1 MLKIS
6 IGMKYSKILCILLLL
21 LISCT
26 VMSQEKKSPIDSLF
40 DAAKQYEY
48 NSDLYN
54 ASLCYSDAIKIAR
67 KSDESRLP
75 ELLLAYCRALT
86 YLGDYSGAL
95 INIEEAESR
104 APRDNES
111 LRGRLMTA
119 YGTIYFFQGNFDEAL
134 KYYEK
139 ALECAENY
147 GKPLGISIS
156 QTNIACVYGE
166 KKEYEKAIE
175 MFEKSLV
182 AQEEANDSSSIATT
196 IFNIAQCHLDLKNYG
211 EAYKSLNKAMEVA
224 EKSNTEIFTLC
235 LQGLAKVEVNKS
247 NFEEAERLL
256 DRSESIAYENHFRQ
270 ALQNLYREKKDF
282 YVNQGR
288 YREAYEYL
296 SKYQEFSDS
305 LFSEDTKN
313 KLNAQRIRFE
323 LREKELQIEDQKDTI
338 EKQRMMRLFLF
349 IIIGLLLVLIA
360 MIIRIW
366 HIQRVRN
373 RELVQINQTKDKFLS
388 IISHDLKNPA
398 IAIRNV
404 LQVLAENYEKLSR
417 EEILELGIQVLQAS
431 EEQVKLIYDLLN
443 WSQMEVGRMPYAPV
457 NVNLNEVVS
466 NVVNLNK
473 MNAGNKGINIKA
485 DVPDNIFVYAD
496 RNMLETVL
504 RNLLS
509 NAIKFS
515 YENSEINIS
524 VENAGHK
531 YVVSVV
537 DNGVGIPKERIDTI
551 FSMDAKSTIGT
562 RGEAG
567 NGLGLAVCDQ
577 MVRKNGGEIS
587 VESEPDKFTKFYFT
601 INKADE
607 KTTENSHN

>member
-1 MLKIS
+1 MSRNL
-6 IGMKYSKILCILLLL
+6 LCILF
-21 LISCT
+21 
-26 VMSQEKKSPIDSLF
+26 VMLVSSFALAQEKVSTIDSCF
-40 DAAKQYEY
+40 NAAKQYES

-54 ASLCYSDAIKIAR
+54 AALCYSDAIKIAR
-67 KSDESRLP
+67 KEDKSKLP

-95 INIEEAESR
+95 INIEEAESL

-134 KYYEK
+134 KYYNE
-139 ALECAENY
+139 ALVCAEHN
-147 GKPLGISIS
+147 GKPLAISIS

-182 AQEEANDSSSIATT
+182 AQEDAKDSSSISTT
-196 IFNIAQCHLDLKNYG
+196 IFNIAQCHIDLKNYE
-211 EAYKSLNKAMEVA
+211 EAYRQLNKALEVA
-224 EKSNTEIFTLC
+224 EKSNTEILTLC
-235 LQGLAKVEVNKS
+235 LQGLAKIEAHNS

-256 DRSESIAYENHFRQ
+256 DRSESNAVENHFRQ

-313 KLNAQRIRFE
+313 KLNAQRVRFE
-323 LREKELQIEDQKDTI
+323 LKEKELQIEDQKNTI
-338 EKQRMMRLFLF
+338 EQQKLMRLFLF
-349 IIIGLLLVLIA
+349 IVIGLLLVLVA

-373 RELVQINQTKDKFLS
+373 KELVQINQTKDKFLS

-404 LQVLAENYEKLSR
+404 LQVLAENYENLSR

-443 WSQMEVGRMPYAPV
+443 WSQMEVGRMPYAPT
-457 NVNLNEVVS
+457 NVNLSEVVG

-473 MNAGNKGINIKA
+473 MSAGNKGINIKA
-485 DVPDNIFVYAD
+485 DVPDDIFVYAD

-524 VENAGHK
+524 VENADSK
-531 YVVSVV
+531 YIVSVV

-562 RGEAG
+562 QGETG
-567 NGLGLAVCDQ
+567 NGLGLAVCDR
-577 MVRKNGGEIS
+577 MVRKNGGEIF
-587 VESEPDKFTKFYFT
+587 VESEPNKFTKFYFT
-601 INKADE
+601 INKA
-607 KTTENSHN
+607 NV

>member
-1 MLKIS
+1 MMSRNL
-6 IGMKYSKILCILLLL
+6 LCILF
-21 LISCT
+21 
-26 VMSQEKKSPIDSLF
+26 VMLVSSFALAQEKVSTIDSCF
-40 DAAKQYEY
+40 NAAKQYES

-54 ASLCYSDAIKIAR
+54 AALCYSDAIKIAR
-67 KSDESRLP
+67 KEDKSKLP

-95 INIEEAESR
+95 INIEEAESL

-134 KYYEK
+134 KYYNE
-139 ALECAENY
+139 ALVCAEHN
-147 GKPLGISIS
+147 GKPLAISIS

-182 AQEEANDSSSIATT
+182 AQEDAKDSSSISTT
-196 IFNIAQCHLDLKNYG
+196 IFNIAQCHIDLKNYE
-211 EAYKSLNKAMEVA
+211 EAYRQLNKALEVA
-224 EKSNTEIFTLC
+224 EKSNTEILTLC
-235 LQGLAKVEVNKS
+235 LQGLAKIEAHNS

-256 DRSESIAYENHFRQ
+256 DRSESIAVENHFRQ

-313 KLNAQRIRFE
+313 KLNAQRVRFE
-323 LREKELQIEDQKDTI
+323 LKEKELQIEDQKNTI
-338 EKQRMMRLFLF
+338 EQQKLMRLFLF
-349 IIIGLLLVLIA
+349 IVIGLLLVLVA

-373 RELVQINQTKDKFLS
+373 KELVQINQTKDKFLS

-404 LQVLAENYEKLSR
+404 LQVLAENYENLSR

-443 WSQMEVGRMPYAPV
+443 WSQMEVGRMPYAPT
-457 NVNLNEVVS
+457 NVNLSEVVG

-473 MNAGNKGINIKA
+473 MSAGNKGINIKA
-485 DVPDNIFVYAD
+485 DVPDDIFVYAD

-524 VENAGHK
+524 VENADSK
-531 YVVSVV
+531 YIVSVV

-562 RGEAG
+562 QGETG
-567 NGLGLAVCDQ
+567 NGLGLAVCDR
-577 MVRKNGGEIS
+577 MVRKNGGEIF
-587 VESEPDKFTKFYFT
+587 VESEPNKFTKFYFT
-601 INKADE
+601 INKA
-607 KTTENSHN
+607 NV

>member
-1 MLKIS
+1 MMSRNL
-6 IGMKYSKILCILLLL
+6 LCILFVLV
-21 LISCT
+21 SCFALA
-26 VMSQEKKSPIDSLF
+26 QEKVSTIDSCF
-40 DAAKQYEY
+40 NAAKQYES

-54 ASLCYSDAIKIAR
+54 AALCYSDAIKIAR
-67 KSDESRLP
+67 KEDKSKLP

-95 INIEEAESR
+95 INIEEAESL

-134 KYYEK
+134 KYYNE
-139 ALECAENY
+139 ALVCAEHN
-147 GKPLGISIS
+147 GKPLAISIS

-182 AQEEANDSSSIATT
+182 AQEDAKDSSSISTT
-196 IFNIAQCHLDLKNYG
+196 IFNIAQCHIDLKNYE
-211 EAYKSLNKAMEVA
+211 EAYRQLNKALEVA
-224 EKSNTEIFTLC
+224 EKSNTEILTLC
-235 LQGLAKVEVNKS
+235 LQGLAKIEAHNS

-256 DRSESIAYENHFRQ
+256 DRSESIAVENHFRQ

-313 KLNAQRIRFE
+313 KLNAQRVRFE
-323 LREKELQIEDQKDTI
+323 LKEKELQIEDQKNTI
-338 EKQRMMRLFLF
+338 EQQKLMRLFLF
-349 IIIGLLLVLIA
+349 IVIGLLLVLIA

-373 RELVQINQTKDKFLS
+373 KELVQINQTKDKFLS

-404 LQVLAENYEKLSR
+404 LQVLAENYENLSK

-443 WSQMEVGRMPYAPV
+443 WSQMEVGRMPYAPT
-457 NVNLNEVVS
+457 NVNLSEVVG

-473 MNAGNKGINIKA
+473 MSAGNKGINIKA
-485 DVPDNIFVYAD
+485 DVPDDIFVYAD

-524 VENAGHK
+524 VENADSK
-531 YVVSVV
+531 YIVTVV

-562 RGEAG
+562 QGETG
-567 NGLGLAVCDQ
+567 NGLGLAVCDR
-577 MVRKNGGEIS
+577 MVRKNGGEIF
-587 VESEPDKFTKFYFT
+587 VESEPNKFTKFYFT
-601 INKADE
+601 INKA
-607 KTTENSHN
+607 NV

>member
-1 MLKIS
+1 MMSRNL
-6 IGMKYSKILCILLLL
+6 LCILF
-21 LISCT
+21 
-26 VMSQEKKSPIDSLF
+26 VMLVSSFALAQEKVSTIDSCF
-40 DAAKQYEY
+40 NAAKQYES

-54 ASLCYSDAIKIAR
+54 AALCYSDAIKIAR
-67 KSDESRLP
+67 KEDKSKLP

-95 INIEEAESR
+95 INIEEAESL

-134 KYYEK
+134 KYYNE
-139 ALECAENY
+139 ALVCAEHN
-147 GKPLGISIS
+147 GKPLAISIS

-182 AQEEANDSSSIATT
+182 AQEDAKDSSSISTT
-196 IFNIAQCHLDLKNYG
+196 IFNIAQCHIDLKNYE
-211 EAYKSLNKAMEVA
+211 EAYRQLNKALEVA
-224 EKSNTEIFTLC
+224 EKSNTEILTLC
-235 LQGLAKVEVNKS
+235 LQGLAKIEAHNS

-256 DRSESIAYENHFRQ
+256 DRSESIAVENHFRQ

-313 KLNAQRIRFE
+313 KLNAQRVRFE
-323 LREKELQIEDQKDTI
+323 LKEKELQIEDQKNTI
-338 EKQRMMRLFLF
+338 EQQRLMRLFLF
-349 IIIGLLLVLIA
+349 IVIGLLLVLIA

-373 RELVQINQTKDKFLS
+373 KELVQINQTKDKFLS

-404 LQVLAENYEKLSR
+404 LQVLAENYENLSR

-443 WSQMEVGRMPYAPV
+443 WSQMEVGRMPYAPT
-457 NVNLNEVVS
+457 NVNLSEVVG

-473 MNAGNKGINIKA
+473 MSAGNKGINIKA
-485 DVPDNIFVYAD
+485 DVPDDIFVYAD

-524 VENAGHK
+524 VENADSK
-531 YVVSVV
+531 YIVSVV

-562 RGEAG
+562 QGETG
-567 NGLGLAVCDQ
+567 NGLGLAVCDR
-577 MVRKNGGEIS
+577 MVRKNGGEIF
-587 VESEPDKFTKFYFT
+587 VESEPNKFTKFYFT
-601 INKADE
+601 INKA
-607 KTTENSHN
+607 NV

>member
-1 MLKIS
+1 MMSRNL
-6 IGMKYSKILCILLLL
+6 LCILF
-21 LISCT
+21 
-26 VMSQEKKSPIDSLF
+26 VMLVSSFALAQEKVSTIDSCF
-40 DAAKQYEY
+40 NAAKQYES

-54 ASLCYSDAIKIAR
+54 AALCYSDAIKIAR
-67 KSDESRLP
+67 KEDKSKLP

-95 INIEEAESR
+95 INIEEAESL

-134 KYYEK
+134 KYYNE
-139 ALECAENY
+139 ALVCAEHN
-147 GKPLGISIS
+147 GKPLAISIS

-182 AQEEANDSSSIATT
+182 AQEDAKDSSSISTT
-196 IFNIAQCHLDLKNYG
+196 IFNIAQCHIDLKNYE
-211 EAYKSLNKAMEVA
+211 EAYRQLNKALEVA
-224 EKSNTEIFTLC
+224 EKSNTEILTLC
-235 LQGLAKVEVNKS
+235 LQGLAKIEAHNS

-256 DRSESIAYENHFRQ
+256 DRSESNAVENHFRQ

-313 KLNAQRIRFE
+313 KLNAQRVRFE
-323 LREKELQIEDQKDTI
+323 LKEKELQIEDQKNTI
-338 EKQRMMRLFLF
+338 EQQKLMRLFLF
-349 IIIGLLLVLIA
+349 IVIGLLLVLVA

-373 RELVQINQTKDKFLS
+373 KELVQINQTKDKFLS

-404 LQVLAENYEKLSR
+404 LQVLAENYENLSR

-443 WSQMEVGRMPYAPV
+443 WSQMEVGRMPYAPT
-457 NVNLNEVVS
+457 NVNLSEVVG

-473 MNAGNKGINIKA
+473 MSAGNKGINIKV
-485 DVPDNIFVYAD
+485 DVPDDIFVYVD
-496 RNMLETVL
+496 RNM
-504 RNLLS
+504 
-509 NAIKFS
+509 I
-515 YENSEINIS
+515 
-524 VENAGHK
+524 
-531 YVVSVV
+531 
-537 DNGVGIPKERIDTI
+537 
-551 FSMDAKSTIGT
+551 
-562 RGEAG
+562 
-567 NGLGLAVCDQ
+567 
-577 MVRKNGGEIS
+577 
-587 VESEPDKFTKFYFT
+587 
-601 INKADE
+601 
-607 KTTENSHN
+607 

>member
-1 MLKIS
+1 MSRNL
-6 IGMKYSKILCILLLL
+6 LCILF
-21 LISCT
+21 
-26 VMSQEKKSPIDSLF
+26 VMLVSSFALAQEKVSTIDSCF
-40 DAAKQYEY
+40 NAAKQYES

-54 ASLCYSDAIKIAR
+54 AALCYSDAIKIAR
-67 KSDESRLP
+67 KEDKSKLP

-95 INIEEAESR
+95 INIEEAESL

-134 KYYEK
+134 KYYNE
-139 ALECAENY
+139 ALVCAEHN
-147 GKPLGISIS
+147 GKPLAISIS

-182 AQEEANDSSSIATT
+182 AQEDAKDSSSISTT
-196 IFNIAQCHLDLKNYG
+196 IFNIAQCHIDLKNYE
-211 EAYKSLNKAMEVA
+211 EAYRQLNKALEVA
-224 EKSNTEIFTLC
+224 EKSNTEILTLC
-235 LQGLAKVEVNKS
+235 LQGLAKIEAHNS

-256 DRSESIAYENHFRQ
+256 DRSESIAVENHFRQ

-313 KLNAQRIRFE
+313 KLNAQRVRFE
-323 LREKELQIEDQKDTI
+323 LKEKELQIEDQKNTI
-338 EKQRMMRLFLF
+338 EQQKLMRLFLF
-349 IIIGLLLVLIA
+349 IVIGLLLVLIA

-373 RELVQINQTKDKFLS
+373 KELVQINQTKDKFLS

-404 LQVLAENYEKLSR
+404 LQVLAENYENLSK

-443 WSQMEVGRMPYAPV
+443 WSQMEVGRMPYAPT
-457 NVNLNEVVS
+457 NVNLSEVVG

-473 MNAGNKGINIKA
+473 MSAGNKGINIKA
-485 DVPDNIFVYAD
+485 DVPDDIFVYAD

-524 VENAGHK
+524 VENADSK
-531 YVVSVV
+531 YIVSVV

-562 RGEAG
+562 QGETG
-567 NGLGLAVCDQ
+567 NGLGLAVCDR
-577 MVRKNGGEIS
+577 MVRKNGGEIF
-587 VESEPDKFTKFYFT
+587 VESEPNKFTKFYFT
-601 INKADE
+601 INKA
-607 KTTENSHN
+607 NV

>member
-1 MLKIS
+1 M
-6 IGMKYSKILCILLLL
+6 CILF
-21 LISCT
+21 
-26 VMSQEKKSPIDSLF
+26 VMLVSSFALAQEKVSTIDSCF
-40 DAAKQYEY
+40 NAAKQYES

-54 ASLCYSDAIKIAR
+54 AALCYSDAIKIAR
-67 KSDESRLP
+67 KEDKSKLP

-95 INIEEAESR
+95 INIEEAESL

-134 KYYEK
+134 KYYNE
-139 ALECAENY
+139 ALVCAEHN
-147 GKPLGISIS
+147 GKPLAISIS

-182 AQEEANDSSSIATT
+182 AQEDAKDSSSISTT
-196 IFNIAQCHLDLKNYG
+196 IFNIAQCHIDLKNYE
-211 EAYKSLNKAMEVA
+211 EAYRQLNKALEVA
-224 EKSNTEIFTLC
+224 EKSNTEILTLC
-235 LQGLAKVEVNKS
+235 LQGLAKIEAHNS

-256 DRSESIAYENHFRQ
+256 DRSESIAVENHFRQ

-313 KLNAQRIRFE
+313 KLNAQRVRFE
-323 LREKELQIEDQKDTI
+323 LKEKELQIEDQKNTI
-338 EKQRMMRLFLF
+338 EQQKLMRLFLF
-349 IIIGLLLVLIA
+349 IVIGLLLVLIA

-373 RELVQINQTKDKFLS
+373 KELVQINQTKDKFLS

-404 LQVLAENYEKLSR
+404 LQVLAENYENLSK

-443 WSQMEVGRMPYAPV
+443 WSQMEVGRMPYAPT
-457 NVNLNEVVS
+457 NVNLSEVVG

-473 MNAGNKGINIKA
+473 MSAGNKGINIKA
-485 DVPDNIFVYAD
+485 DVPDDIFVYAD

-524 VENAGHK
+524 VENADSK
-531 YVVSVV
+531 YIVSVV

-562 RGEAG
+562 QGETG
-567 NGLGLAVCDQ
+567 NGLGLAVCDR
-577 MVRKNGGEIS
+577 MVRKNGGEIF
-587 VESEPDKFTKFYFT
+587 VESEPNKFTKFYFT
-601 INKADE
+601 INKA
-607 KTTENSHN
+607 NV

>member
-1 MLKIS
+1 M
-6 IGMKYSKILCILLLL
+6 CILF
-21 LISCT
+21 
-26 VMSQEKKSPIDSLF
+26 VMLVSSFALAQEKVSTIDSCF
-40 DAAKQYEY
+40 NAAKQYES

-54 ASLCYSDAIKIAR
+54 AALCYSDAIKIAR
-67 KSDESRLP
+67 KEDKSKLP

-95 INIEEAESR
+95 INIEEAESL

-134 KYYEK
+134 KYYNE
-139 ALECAENY
+139 ALVCAEHN
-147 GKPLGISIS
+147 GKPLAISIS

-182 AQEEANDSSSIATT
+182 AQEDAKDSSSISTT
-196 IFNIAQCHLDLKNYG
+196 IFNIAQCHIDLKNYE
-211 EAYKSLNKAMEVA
+211 EAYRQLNKALEVA
-224 EKSNTEIFTLC
+224 EKSNTEILTLC
-235 LQGLAKVEVNKS
+235 LQGLAKIEAHNS

-256 DRSESIAYENHFRQ
+256 DRSESIAVENHFRQ

-313 KLNAQRIRFE
+313 KLNAQRVRFE
-323 LREKELQIEDQKDTI
+323 LKEKELQIEDQKNTI
-338 EKQRMMRLFLF
+338 EQQKLMRLFLF
-349 IIIGLLLVLIA
+349 IVIGLLLVLIA

-373 RELVQINQTKDKFLS
+373 KELVQINQTKDKFLS

-404 LQVLAENYEKLSR
+404 LQVLAENYENLSR

-443 WSQMEVGRMPYAPV
+443 WSQMEVGRMPYAPT
-457 NVNLNEVVS
+457 NVNLSEVVG

-473 MNAGNKGINIKA
+473 MSAGNKGINIKA
-485 DVPDNIFVYAD
+485 DVPDDIFVYVD

-524 VENAGHK
+524 VENADSK
-531 YVVSVV
+531 YIVSVV

-562 RGEAG
+562 QGETG
-567 NGLGLAVCDQ
+567 NGLGLAVCDR
-577 MVRKNGGEIS
+577 MVRKNGGEIF
-587 VESEPDKFTKFYFT
+587 VESEPNKFTKFYFT
-601 INKADE
+601 INKA
-607 KTTENSHN
+607 NV

>member
-1 MLKIS
+1 M
-6 IGMKYSKILCILLLL
+6 CILF
-21 LISCT
+21 
-26 VMSQEKKSPIDSLF
+26 VMLVSSFALAQEKVSTIDSCF
-40 DAAKQYEY
+40 NAAKQYES

-54 ASLCYSDAIKIAR
+54 AALCYSDAIKIAR
-67 KSDESRLP
+67 KEDKSKLP

-95 INIEEAESR
+95 INIEEAESL

-134 KYYEK
+134 KYYNE
-139 ALECAENY
+139 ALVCAEHN
-147 GKPLGISIS
+147 GKPLAISIS

-182 AQEEANDSSSIATT
+182 AQEDAKDSSSISTT
-196 IFNIAQCHLDLKNYG
+196 IFNIAQCHIDLKNYE
-211 EAYKSLNKAMEVA
+211 EAYRQLNKALEVA
-224 EKSNTEIFTLC
+224 EKSNTEILTLC
-235 LQGLAKVEVNKS
+235 LQGLAKIEAHNS

-256 DRSESIAYENHFRQ
+256 DRSESIAVENHFRQ

-313 KLNAQRIRFE
+313 KLNAQRVRFE
-323 LREKELQIEDQKDTI
+323 LKEKELQIEDQKNTI
-338 EKQRMMRLFLF
+338 EQQKLMRLFLF
-349 IIIGLLLVLIA
+349 IVIGLLLVLVA

-373 RELVQINQTKDKFLS
+373 KELVQINQTKDKFLS

-404 LQVLAENYEKLSR
+404 LQVLAENYENLSR

-443 WSQMEVGRMPYAPV
+443 WSQMEVGRMPYAPT
-457 NVNLNEVVS
+457 NVNLSEVVG

-473 MNAGNKGINIKA
+473 MSAGNKGINIKA
-485 DVPDNIFVYAD
+485 DVPDDIFVYAD

-524 VENAGHK
+524 VENADSK
-531 YVVSVV
+531 YIVSVV

-562 RGEAG
+562 QGETG
-567 NGLGLAVCDQ
+567 NGLGLAVCDR
-577 MVRKNGGEIS
+577 MVRKNGGEIF
-587 VESEPDKFTKFYFT
+587 VESEPNKFTKFYFT
-601 INKADE
+601 INKA
-607 KTTENSHN
+607 NV

>member
-1 MLKIS
+1 MMSRNL
-6 IGMKYSKILCILLLL
+6 LCILF
-21 LISCT
+21 
-26 VMSQEKKSPIDSLF
+26 VMLVSSFALAQEKVSTIDSCF
-40 DAAKQYEY
+40 NAAKQYES

-54 ASLCYSDAIKIAR
+54 AALCYSDAIKIAR
-67 KSDESRLP
+67 KEDKSKLP

-95 INIEEAESR
+95 INIEEAESL

-134 KYYEK
+134 KYYNE
-139 ALECAENY
+139 ALVCAEHN
-147 GKPLGISIS
+147 GKPLAISIS

-182 AQEEANDSSSIATT
+182 AQEDAKDSSSISTT
-196 IFNIAQCHLDLKNYG
+196 IFNIAQCHIDLKNYE
-211 EAYKSLNKAMEVA
+211 EAYRQLNKALEVA
-224 EKSNTEIFTLC
+224 EKSNTEILTLC
-235 LQGLAKVEVNKS
+235 LQGLAKIEAHNS

-256 DRSESIAYENHFRQ
+256 DRSESIAVENHFRQ

-313 KLNAQRIRFE
+313 KLNAQRVRFE
-323 LREKELQIEDQKDTI
+323 LKEKELQIEDQKNTI
-338 EKQRMMRLFLF
+338 EQQKLMRLFLF
-349 IIIGLLLVLIA
+349 IVIGLLLVLIA

-373 RELVQINQTKDKFLS
+373 KELVQINQTKDKFLS

-404 LQVLAENYEKLSR
+404 LQVLAENYENLSR

-443 WSQMEVGRMPYAPV
+443 WSQMEVGRMPYAPT
-457 NVNLNEVVS
+457 NVNLSEVVG

-473 MNAGNKGINIKA
+473 MSAGNKGINIKA
-485 DVPDNIFVYAD
+485 DVPDDIFVYAD

-524 VENAGHK
+524 VENADSK
-531 YVVSVV
+531 YIVSVV

-562 RGEAG
+562 QGETG
-567 NGLGLAVCDQ
+567 NGLGLAVCDR
-577 MVRKNGGEIS
+577 MIRKNGGEIF
-587 VESEPDKFTKFYFT
+587 VESEPNKFTKFYFT
-601 INKADE
+601 INKA
-607 KTTENSHN
+607 NV

>member
-1 MLKIS
+1 MMSRNL
-6 IGMKYSKILCILLLL
+6 LCILF
-21 LISCT
+21 
-26 VMSQEKKSPIDSLF
+26 VMLVSSFALAQEKVSTIDSCF
-40 DAAKQYEY
+40 NAAKQYES

-54 ASLCYSDAIKIAR
+54 AALCYSDAIKIAR
-67 KSDESRLP
+67 KEDKSKLP

-95 INIEEAESR
+95 INIEEAESL

-134 KYYEK
+134 KYYNE
-139 ALECAENY
+139 ALVCAEHN
-147 GKPLGISIS
+147 GKPLAISIS

-182 AQEEANDSSSIATT
+182 AQEDAKDSSSISTT
-196 IFNIAQCHLDLKNYG
+196 IFNIAQCHIDLKNYE
-211 EAYKSLNKAMEVA
+211 EAYRQLNKALEVA
-224 EKSNTEIFTLC
+224 EKSNTEILTLC
-235 LQGLAKVEVNKS
+235 LQGLAKIEAHNS

-256 DRSESIAYENHFRQ
+256 DRSESIAVENHFRQ

-313 KLNAQRIRFE
+313 KLNAQRVRFE
-323 LREKELQIEDQKDTI
+323 LKEKELQIEDQKNTI
-338 EKQRMMRLFLF
+338 EQQKLMRLFLF
-349 IIIGLLLVLIA
+349 IVIGLLLVLVA

-373 RELVQINQTKDKFLS
+373 KELVQINQTKDKFLS

-404 LQVLAENYEKLSR
+404 LQVLAENYENLSR

-443 WSQMEVGRMPYAPV
+443 WSQMEVGRMPYAPT
-457 NVNLNEVVS
+457 NVNLSEVVG

-473 MNAGNKGINIKA
+473 MSAGSKGINIKA
-485 DVPDNIFVYAD
+485 DVPDDIFVYVD

-524 VENAGHK
+524 VENADSK
-531 YVVSVV
+531 YIVSVV

-562 RGEAG
+562 QGETG
-567 NGLGLAVCDQ
+567 NGLGLAVCDR
-577 MVRKNGGEIS
+577 MVRKNGGEIF
-587 VESEPDKFTKFYFT
+587 VESEPNKFTKFYFT
-601 INKADE
+601 INKA
-607 KTTENSHN
+607 NV

>member
-1 MLKIS
+1 MSRNL
-6 IGMKYSKILCILLLL
+6 LCILF
-21 LISCT
+21 
-26 VMSQEKKSPIDSLF
+26 VMLVSSFALAQEKVSTIDSCF
-40 DAAKQYEY
+40 NAAKQYES

-54 ASLCYSDAIKIAR
+54 AALCYSDAIKIAR
-67 KSDESRLP
+67 KEDKSKLP

-95 INIEEAESR
+95 INIEEAESL

-134 KYYEK
+134 KYYNE
-139 ALECAENY
+139 ALVCAEHN
-147 GKPLGISIS
+147 GKPLAISIS

-182 AQEEANDSSSIATT
+182 AQEDAKDSSSISTT
-196 IFNIAQCHLDLKNYG
+196 IFNIAQCHIDLKNYE
-211 EAYKSLNKAMEVA
+211 EAYRQLNKALEVA
-224 EKSNTEIFTLC
+224 EKSNTEILTLC
-235 LQGLAKVEVNKS
+235 LQGLAKIEAHNS

-256 DRSESIAYENHFRQ
+256 DRSESIAVENHFRQ

-313 KLNAQRIRFE
+313 KLNAQRVRFE
-323 LREKELQIEDQKDTI
+323 LKEKELQIEDQKNTI
-338 EKQRMMRLFLF
+338 EQQKLMRLFLF
-349 IIIGLLLVLIA
+349 IVIGLLLVLVA

-373 RELVQINQTKDKFLS
+373 KELVQINQTKDKFLS

-404 LQVLAENYEKLSR
+404 LQVLAENYENLSR

-443 WSQMEVGRMPYAPV
+443 WSQMEVGRMPYAPT
-457 NVNLNEVVS
+457 NVNLSEVVG

-473 MNAGNKGINIKA
+473 MSAGNKGINIKA
-485 DVPDNIFVYAD
+485 DVPDDIFVYVD

-524 VENAGHK
+524 VENADSK
-531 YVVSVV
+531 YIVSVV

-562 RGEAG
+562 QGETG
-567 NGLGLAVCDQ
+567 NGLGLAVCDR
-577 MVRKNGGEIS
+577 MVRKNGGEIF
-587 VESEPDKFTKFYFT
+587 VESEPNKFTKFYFT
-601 INKADE
+601 INKA
-607 KTTENSHN
+607 NV